1 MIMGTMAGRS
11 KAQAQD
17 DRERNPWVGEL
28 VDLARAASG
37 GMLFGIPLLYTMEV
51 WWVGSTTDPIQSL
64 GVLAVCFGII
74 LVLNRTS
81 GFRRDRDVT
90 WSGAIMDAV
99 EALAVGLICVT
110 VILVM
115 LRELTMD
122 TPLQEALGK
131 IVYEAT
137 PFAIGIGLAHNFL
150 HKGRADSEGDD
161 EDGGGKKDE
170 QEDSPLRA
178 ALNDVGATI
187 IGAVFIS
194 FNIAPTDEIPM
205 IAAAMEPLWQV
216 ALIVTSLVVSYWIV
230 FESEFASQEQRRN
243 QPGALQHPF
252 TETVFSYALALTT
265 ASVLLW
271 FFQQFGNGEPLSAKL
286 AYVVVLGLPAAVGGA
301 AGRLAV

>member
-1 MIMGTMAGRS
+1 MAGGS
-11 KAQAQD
+11 KTQSRD
-17 DRERNPWVGEL
+17 ESERNPWVGEL

-64 GVLAVCFGII
+64 GVLAVCFSII

-90 WSGAIMDAV
+90 WSGAVMDAI

-115 LRELTMD
+115 LRELTMS

-137 PFAIGIGLAHNFL
+137 PFAIGIGLARNFL
-150 HKGRADSEGDD
+150 HKGRTDGEDEGDD
-161 EDGGGKKDE
+161 KEQGDGNE
-170 QEDSPLRA
+170 QQNDPLRA
-178 ALNDVGATI
+178 TLNDVGATV

-205 IAAAMEPLWQV
+205 IAAAMGPLWQV

-230 FESEFASQEQRRN
+230 FESEFASQEQRLN
-243 QPGALQHPF
+243 QPGVLQHPF
-252 TETVFSYALALTT
+252 TETVFSYALALLT
-265 ASVLLW
+265 AVVLLW